1 MDFTLKDCVAYFM
14 AIRTGK
20 DREGREF
27 RLSIG
32 QQYST
37 IIQRI
42 IPVQKCTTVH
52 RRCNNIEVRF

>member
-32 QQYST
+32 QQSCT
-37 IIQRI
+37 VIQRI
-42 IPVQKCTTVH
+42 IPVQKSTT
-52 RRCNNIEVRF
+52 